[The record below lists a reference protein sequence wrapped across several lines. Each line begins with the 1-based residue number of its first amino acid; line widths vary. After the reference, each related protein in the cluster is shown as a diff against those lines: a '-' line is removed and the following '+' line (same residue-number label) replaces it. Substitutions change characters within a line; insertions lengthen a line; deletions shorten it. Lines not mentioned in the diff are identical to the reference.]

1 LSSYR
6 KNSNFN
12 FQPIEQKTVL
22 DALLKIDEKDAPGA
36 SGIESIILKHCAHS
50 LSSSICH
57 LFNLCIKTNQLP
69 DEWKI
74 AYLSPIYK
82 GKGLKYSPDNY
93 RPISV
98 ISPLAKCFERIIA
111 DQISL
116 YLVEKSIL
124 HDSQNGFR
132 ATLNSMIERWKASLD
147 ISQNA
152 IAVFLDLS
160 KAFDTID
167 HELLLLKLHYYNFSQ
182 DSLNLLKNYLS
193 NRYTITKF
201 GGCFSKKNL
210 FGIGVPQDSVLDPL
224 LFIIFINEICYL
236 LLNSELI

>member
-1 LSSYR
+1 MENRLY
-6 KNSNFN
+6 
-12 FQPIEQKTVL
+12 
-22 DALLKIDEKDAPGA
+22 A
-36 SGIESIILKHCAHS
+36 
-50 LSSSICH
+50 
-57 LFNLCIKTNQLP
+57 
-69 DEWKI
+69 
-74 AYLSPIYK
+74 PIYK
-82 GKGLKYSPDNY
+82 GKGLKSSPDNY

-132 ATLNSMIERWKASLD
+132 ANRSCELTLNSMIERWKASLD
-147 ISQNA
+147 ISQNV

-167 HELLLLKLHYYNFSQ
+167 HELLLLKLHYYNFSL

-201 GGCFSKKNL
+201 GGCFS
-210 FGIGVPQDSVLDPL
+210 
-224 LFIIFINEICYL
+224 
-236 LLNSELI
+236 